1 MYNKYW
7 FKSVKIKNIA
17 YVLNHIENY
26 ISIAALIAF
35 FGVICVSVFSRYV
48 LGAPLI
54 YGDEFSRFLFIFMV
68 LFGASA
74 AVKTKSH
81 IAVSFITK
89 SLPKKHKEIIE
100 FFIDILIIFFLLNL
114 IYWGTLFAYRVRKMV
129 TPAMEIPWIYIYS
142 FIPLIATLMCVQYV
156 LKNIKKIMKIF
167 FLL

>member
-1 MYNKYW
+1 MNNDHW

-26 ISIAALIAF
+26 ISIAALITF

-54 YGDEFSRFLFIFMV
+54 YVDEFSRFLFIFMV
-68 LFGASA
+68 LFGASE

-81 IAVSFITK
+81 IAVRFIVT
-89 SLPKKHKEIIE
+89 SLPKKYKEIIE

-114 IYWGTLFAYRVRKMV
+114 IYWGILFSYRVRNMV

-142 FIPLIATLMCVQYV
+142 FIPLIATLMCLQYV
-156 LKNIKKIMKIF
+156 LKVIKKITKLF
-167 FLL
+167 FFF